1 MKKLNMLV
9 KHLFFPGW
17 DFGTRARRKLVRYFL
32 SGNISTLDA
41 GCGNGAFSLA
51 AYRLGNRVVGINM
64 DRDQVRRCQEYGQ
77 YVGAAGGRLHF
88 RVFNI
93 YDLRNLNKTFDQ
105 DICFETLEHLMRDK
119 EVVQI
124 FSDCLAPG
132 GRLHLCTPNLDCV
145 FNGLKGISKT
155 EDGGHVWVGYTH
167 GELEGLMRGREFSRS
182 HAIPS
187 AATAASR
194 PRQYSGG
201 SMTDFWIECPNLSEM
216 LAVWLYLYS
225 YTLWLC
231 LIILCL
237 ILPGR
242 SMSAVRNEL

>member
-1 MKKLNMLV
+1 MLV

-167 GELEGLMRGREFSRS
+167 GELEGLMREAGIQPIARDTVGGYGC
-182 HAIPS
+182 IK
-187 AATAASR
+187 ATAIQRWLNDRLLDRMPQSFGNACR
-194 PRQYSGG
+194 
-201 SMTDFWIECPNLSEM
+201 
-216 LAVWLYLYS
+216 LAVFILLYPMVMLDHFVPYPAWS
-225 YTLWLC
+225 VYVC
-231 LIILCL
+231 
-237 ILPGR
+237 GQK
-242 SMSAVRNEL
+242 